1 MEYEDRISIDT
12 PEGVT
17 FDVPLAGIGSRFIA
31 ELADQFLQW
40 AVIVAMLLVV
50 LAVADDAA
58 GGGLLFA
65 VFLLGVFVMQFGYH
79 VLFEVTASGRTPGKR
94 WTGLRVVKDGG
105 GPVDFGSSTVR
116 NLLRLVDMLPGF
128 YLVGMVAIIASRRN
142 QRLGDMAA
150 GTLVVR
156 EKTGGRPPRPKP
168 WTVARPV
175 DEPSPETT
183 TWDVTAVTN
192 EELATVRRFL
202 ERRATLTT
210 EARGRLAAE
219 LAARL
224 RPKVSGP
231 AEDMHPEHFL
241 VELAAV
247 KATRG

>member
-17 FDVPLAGIGSRFIA
+17 LDVPLAGIGSRFIA

-94 WTGLRVVKDGG
+94 WTGLRVVKDSG
-105 GPVDFGSSTVR
+105 GPVDFSSSMVR

-128 YLVGMVAIIASRRN
+128 YLVGMVTIVASRRN

-168 WTVARPV
+168 WAVARPV

-210 EARGRLAAE
+210 EARSRLAAE

-231 AEDMHPEHFL
+231 SEEMHPERFL